1 MKELFHFDSPPE
13 TYAADAVVLCCLDER
28 IRLVV
33 NKFLRRQKILHP
45 DMIVVAGG
53 AKNLASPRNDSDR
66 DFILEQ
72 VRISIR
78 HHQPP
83 RIYLMTHSDCAA
95 YGGLA
100 AFGEDR
106 SREAEHHERE
116 LLRAA
121 EVVKTEF
128 PRLTPFCFFVAFDG
142 VHQVESKPAG

>member
-13 TYAADAVVLCCLDER
+13 AYSADAVVLSCLDER

-53 AKNLASPRNDSDR
+53 AKNLVSPRNESDR

-72 VRISIR
+72 VRISIKY
-78 HHQPP
+78 HQAS

-100 AFGEDR
+100 AFGGER
-106 SREAEHHERE
+106 NKEAAHHERE

-121 EVVKTEF
+121 EFVKSTF
-128 PRLTPFCFFVAFDG
+128 PGLAPSCFFVSFDG
-142 VHQVESKPAG
+142 VNEVESATSG